1 VLLELIHNAMARDSL
16 LSLFA
21 DFNRFQNDH
30 AIVYPR
36 GYRHSSWTYES
47 LASFALLFA
56 NTLKSRGIRTNDR
69 VLIWAPN
76 SAEWVAAFWSC
87 LLCGAVAV
95 PMDDSASPDFASR
108 VARDSQVKL
117 IVASRNKPTL
127 DPAIPVLVLE
137 DLPDI
142 AAQHRVFVSHSVP
155 RETSKPLFE
164 TLSGAPPARQHMAE
178 ILFTSGTTA
187 EPRGVVLTHGN
198 FLANLEPIERGMQ
211 PYLKYERLLHPLRF
225 VSLVPL
231 SHVFGQFMALF
242 VPPLLGATVVF
253 ENSANPGEILRTIK
267 RERATLLIA
276 VPRMLD
282 LLRSAIER
290 EIDSRGWRSWFNK
303 NYATAE
309 MQPFLRRA
317 WRFRRIHRLFGFRFW
332 VFVSGGAALGSDTEL
347 FFKRLGFAVVQGY
360 GMTETASLISLNH
373 PFSAAEGSVG
383 KILPGREFK
392 LTEDGEI
399 LVRGE
404 NVSSGYWE
412 KGSLQQSSE
421 NNGWLRT
428 GDLGELDS
436 NGNLKFRG
444 RKKNVIVTSAGLNIH
459 PEDLEA
465 ALKKQRAIRDAVV
478 IPINRGQNAEPCA
491 VLLPTPSYTKNLPT
505 VPTEPASS
513 VIPSGEPTVFV
524 GSESR
529 NLSSKSTST
538 AHQADRQPS
547 STSSTA
553 LNSAIIAANATLA
566 DYQQIRTWFIWP
578 EPDFPRTPTG
588 KPRLPTIAARAA
600 ELLNVANVVPGFS
613 PASSSSGTTQIDQLA
628 RFLSSTSS
636 TSSTS
641 LTSLSS
647 LDRVELLSAL
657 EHRYNIEINE
667 SAFSEAKSVADL
679 QKLIAQPA
687 SQQDTATK
695 NSDAYHYPRWTQREP
710 IRLARLLIYYGLVW
724 PATQLLAHPRIIGR
738 HHLQNLKGPA
748 IIISNHVTR
757 RADIG
762 LILAALPARFRH
774 HLATAMGD
782 KFLRRMRTPPHEWFF
797 ARRWAYQIGYFLVTA
812 LFNVF
817 PLPQFSGLRQSFRF
831 AGESTD
837 RGYSVLVFPEGEVNN
852 SADGRMAPF
861 QSGIG
866 LLAENLAL
874 SIIPMRL
881 DGVWRMKK
889 EQRRL
894 ARLGEITVHIGAPIT
909 FPANTPAIEI
919 ARHLQSLVVSL

>member
-1 VLLELIHNAMARDSL
+1 MARDSL
-16 LSLFA
+16 LSVFA
-21 DFNRFQNDH
+21 DFKRFQSDRS
-30 AIVYPR
+30 IVYSR
-36 GYRHSSWTYES
+36 GYRHSSWTYEK
-47 LASFALLFA
+47 LASAAAVFA
-56 NTLKSRGIRTNDR
+56 NALKSRGVRTNDR
-69 VLIWAPN
+69 ILLWAPN
-76 SAEWVAAFWSC
+76 SAEWVAAFWGC
-87 LLCGAVAV
+87 LLRGAVAV

-108 VARDSQVKL
+108 VAHDSQVKL
-117 IVASRNKPTL
+117 IVASRNKPQL
-127 DPAIPVLVLE
+127 DPAVPILIMEDLSDIAWNHRVLVT
-137 DLPDI
+137 
-142 AAQHRVFVSHSVP
+142 QTVP
-155 RETSKPLFE
+155 RETSKPLYE
-164 TLSGAPPARQHMAE
+164 TIASEPLDRQHLAE

-253 ENSANPGEILRTIK
+253 ENSTNPVEILRTIK
-267 RERATLLIA
+267 RERATVLIA

-282 LLRSAIER
+282 LLRSAVDR

-303 NYATAE
+303 NYAAAE
-309 MQPFLRRA
+309 TQPFLRRA
-317 WRFRRIHRLFGFRFW
+317 CRFRRIHRLFGFRFW
-332 VFVSGGAALGSDTEL
+332 AFISGGAALAGDTEL
-347 FFKRLGFAVVQGY
+347 FFKRLGLAVVQGY

-392 LTEDGEI
+392 LAEDGEI

-412 KGSLQQSSE
+412 KGSLQQSSEE

-465 ALKKQRAIRDAVV
+465 ALKKQRAVRDAVV

-491 VLLPTPSYTKNLPT
+491 VLLPTGQNI
-505 VPTEPASS
+505 
-513 VIPSGEPTVFV
+513 VIPSEA
-524 GSESR
+524 R
-529 NLSSKSTST
+529 NLSPTPTSC
-538 AHQADRQPS
+538 AHVADRQSSSFTS
-547 STSSTA
+547 STSSTSSTS
-553 LNSAIIAANATLA
+553 LNSAINAANATLA
-566 DYQQIRTWFIWP
+566 DHQQIRTWLVWP

-588 KPRLPTIAARAA
+588 KPRLVPIAARAS
-600 ELLNVANVVPGFS
+600 ELLNLVPAFS
-613 PASSSSGTTQIDQLA
+613 PASLSSANTQIDPLA
-628 RFLSSTSS
+628 KFLSSISS
-636 TSSTS
+636 PPFTS

-667 SAFSEAKSVADL
+667 SAFSESKSVADL
-679 QKLIAQPA
+679 QKLVAQSATVQA
-687 SQQDTATK
+687 SATK
-695 NSDAYHYPRWTQREP
+695 SSNVYNYPLWTQREP
-710 IRLARLLIYYGLVW
+710 IRLARLIIYYALIW
-724 PATQLLAHPRIIGR
+724 PPTQILAHPRVVGR

-748 IIISNHVTR
+748 IIISNHITR

-774 HLATAMGD
+774 RLATAMGGES
-782 KFLRRMRTPPHEWFF
+782 LVRMRTPPHEWFF
-797 ARRWAYQIGYFLVTA
+797 AKRWAYQLGYLLVTG

-817 PLPQFSGLRQSFRF
+817 PLPKFSGFRQSFRF
-831 AGESTD
+831 AGESVD
-837 RGYSVLVFPEGEVNN
+837 RGYSVLIFPEGAVNN

-866 LLAENLAL
+866 LLAETLAL
-874 SIIPMRL
+874 PIIPIRL
-881 DGVWRMKK
+881 DGVWQMKK
-889 EQRRL
+889 EHRRL
-894 ARLGEITVHIGAPIT
+894 ARLGEITVHIGAPIS
-909 FPANTPAIEI
+909 FPHNTPAEEI
-919 ARHLQSLVVSL
+919 ARKLEVLVSSL

>member
-1 VLLELIHNAMARDSL
+1 MSRDSL

-21 DFNRFQNDH
+21 EFERFQSDR
-30 AIVYPR
+30 AIVYSR
-36 GYRHSSWTYES
+36 GYRRNSWSYAK
-47 LASFALLFA
+47 LASTAALFA
-56 NTLKSRGIRTNDR
+56 NALNSRGIRANER
-69 VLIWAPN
+69 ILIWGSN
-76 SAEWVAAFWSC
+76 SAEWVAAFWAC
-87 LLCGAVAV
+87 LLVGAVAV
-95 PMDDSASPDFASR
+95 PMDDSASPDFAAR
-108 VARDSQVKL
+108 VIRDSQVKL
-117 IVASRNKPTL
+117 IVASRAKPIL

-137 DLPDI
+137 DLPDM
-142 AAQHRVFVSHSVP
+142 AAQHRVFVTQTVP
-155 RETSKPLFE
+155 RETPRPLYD
-164 TLSGAPPARQHMAE
+164 TLSSEPLTRGHIAE

-198 FLANLEPIERGMQ
+198 FLANLEPLERGLQ
-211 PYLKYERLLHPLRF
+211 RYLKYERLLHPLRF
-225 VSLVPL
+225 ISLVPL

-253 ENSANPGEILRTIK
+253 ENSTNPSEILRTIK

-290 EIDSRGWRSWFNK
+290 EIGSRGWRGWFSK
-303 NYATAE
+303 NYAAAE
-309 MQPFLRRA
+309 TQPFLRRA
-317 WRFRRIHRLFGFRFW
+317 WRFRRIHRLLGFRFW
-332 VFVSGGAALGSDTEL
+332 AFLSGGAALGTDTEL

-360 GMTETASLISLNH
+360 GMTETASLVSLNH
-373 PFSAAEGSVG
+373 PFSAAEGTVG

-392 LTEDGEI
+392 LAEDREI

-412 KGSLQQSSE
+412 KGALQQSSEE

-444 RKKNVIVTSAGLNIH
+444 RKKNVIVTSAGLNVH

-465 ALKKQRAIRDAVV
+465 ALKKQPAIRDALV

-491 VLLPTPSYTKNLPT
+491 VLLLRNEAKELEEAKEVKDSETSAINATGNAARD
-505 VPTEPASS
+505 V
-513 VIPSGEPTVFV
+513 VIPSAA
-524 GSESR
+524 R
-529 NLSSKSTST
+529 NLSSTSSSTP
-538 AHQADRQPS
+538 HPADSNSSS
-547 STSSTA
+547 STSSRSLTSSTSV
-553 LNSAIIAANATLA
+553 NSAIVAANATLA
-566 DYQQIRTWFIWP
+566 DYQQIRTWLLWP
-578 EPDFPRTPTG
+578 ELDFPRTPTG
-588 KPRLPTIAARAA
+588 KPRLATIAARVA
-600 ELLNVANVVPGFS
+600 ELLNVAGFS
-613 PASSSSGTTQIDQLA
+613 PASSPSAPSQTYPLAQL
-628 RFLSSTSS
+628 LSSNSL

-657 EHRYNIEINE
+657 EHRYNVEINE
-667 SAFSEAKSVADL
+667 SAFSEAKSAADL
-679 QKLIAQPA
+679 QKLIARPA
-687 SQQDTATK
+687 SQQDVAAK

-710 IRLARLLIYYGLVW
+710 IRLARLIIYYGLVW
-724 PATQLLAHPRIIGR
+724 PATQILGHPRVVGR

-748 IIISNHVTR
+748 IIVANHITR

-762 LILAALPARFRH
+762 LILTALPARFRH
-774 HLATAMGD
+774 RLATAMGGES
-782 KFLRRMRTPPHEWFF
+782 LVRMRTPPREWFF
-797 ARRWAYQIGYFLVTA
+797 AKRWAYQLGYFLVTA

-817 PLPQFSGLRQSFRF
+817 PLPQFSGVRQSFRF
-831 AGESTD
+831 AGESAD
-837 RGYSVLVFPEGEVNN
+837 RGYSVLIFPEGVVNN

-874 SIIPMRL
+874 PIIPMRL
-881 DGVWRMKK
+881 DGVWQMKK
-889 EQRRL
+889 EHRRL
-894 ARLGEITVHIGAPIT
+894 ARLGEITVHIGAAVT
-909 FPANTPAIEI
+909 FPPNTPAEEI
-919 ARHLQSLVVSL
+919 TRQLQSIVSSL